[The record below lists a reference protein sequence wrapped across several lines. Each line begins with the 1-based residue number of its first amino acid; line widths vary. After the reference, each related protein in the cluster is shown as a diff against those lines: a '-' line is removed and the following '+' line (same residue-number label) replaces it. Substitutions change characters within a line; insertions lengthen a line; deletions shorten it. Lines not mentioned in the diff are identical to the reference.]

1 MTENK
6 KNISYFPLFIST
18 SLTVFSLVLFGVFLF
33 ENKETFLKENTNSQK
48 SEINLFIE
56 KFQSQISQLD
66 QLQQSIGTVPTP
78 KLIETYNALSNDFN
92 QSSVEILGTP
102 ELKEDPVLKNTVIAA
117 NNQTTEYLDAIKK
130 QLSTS
135 KKNLVSIEPYLK
147 NYVSLKSEISN
158 TMGFSFGKNQLLF
171 FPILSLLGFILF
183 SAVTVILGFRI
194 LMDQKNKLFQ
204 TESELKTFKSV
215 INNMSEGV
223 IVTNPLGYFTYY
235 NQAALDII
243 GSNIHD
249 INFESSVQLLGF
261 HDTEGNFISKKD
273 LPFATGL
280 QKTLSTDQEIF
291 VKNSKNPEGIFISAS
306 NGFFVNQKAETAGS
320 VVVMKNI
327 THKKNMEALWIKE
340 KEAAIEGS
348 KKKSDF
354 LASMSHE
361 IRTPMNGIIGL
372 TTLMNETPLNPEQ
385 KEYVGIIK
393 RSANA
398 LLSLINDIL
407 DHSKIEAGKVEL
419 VHENFSLKVLTHD
432 VIENFKYICSEKN
445 IAIQCNYPAEL
456 NEHFQGDGN
465 RLRQILMNLIGNAV
479 KFTPT
484 GQITLNLT
492 FTEKNNHQ
500 EILFEIQDTGVGME
514 PHEVERLFQR
524 FFQTRS
530 GLKFGGTGLGLS
542 ISKQLV
548 DLMGGSIG
556 VHSQINQGTTF
567 WFKLNLEKG
576 IEQNNEVVNF
586 SLAYLENVFSG
597 HILVAEDNPVNQ
609 KVVYQYLSKMGFTVD
624 LANNGK
630 EAVEMFQAKSYDLI
644 FMDCQ
649 MPVMTGYA
657 ATQEIIQLQS
667 AQASCVPI
675 IALTAEGTSG
685 EKAKCFAAGMNDFL
699 NKPLVFEQLALML
712 TKYFKAHKNISLE
725 SEKQSALPTETAEIY
740 KLCDLK
746 VGDQLLLEILLEEYK
761 TSSFDLI
768 QNMKKAITDQNDNS
782 LTMAAHTLK
791 SASATLS
798 ATKVSQL
805 CEQIENLNIP
815 LDINQRLQ
823 LIEALSKEYTQ
834 SIEQIHNVII
844 EIKDHQ
850 MKNQQRASA

>member
-6 KNISYFPLFIST
+6 KNISYFTLFIST
-18 SLTVFSLVLFGVFLF
+18 TLAACSLILFGVLSFQH
-33 ENKETFLKENTNSQK
+33 KESFLKESTESQK
-48 SEINLFIE
+48 SELNLFIE
-56 KFQSQISQLD
+56 KFQSQILQLD
-66 QLQQSIGTVPTP
+66 QLQQSIGATPTQ
-78 KLIETYNALSNDFN
+78 KLIEIYNSTSNEFNRSAIDVLS
-92 QSSVEILGTP
+92 TP
-102 ELKEDPVLKNTVIAA
+102 ELKKDPVLKNVVIAA
-117 NNQTTEYLDAIKK
+117 NNQTTEYLDSIKK
-130 QLSTS
+130 QLSAS
-135 KKNLVSIEPYLK
+135 KKNITSAEPYLK
-147 NYVSLKSEISN
+147 NYVSLKSEILKVN
-158 TMGFSFGKNQLLF
+158 RFTFGKNQILF
-171 FPILSLLGFILF
+171 FPILSLFVFILF
-183 SAVTVILGFRI
+183 STVTVLLSFRI
-194 LMDQKNKLFQ
+194 LKDQKNKLFQ

-243 GSNIHD
+243 GSHIHD
-249 INFESSVQLLGF
+249 INFESSVKLLGF

-291 VKNSKNPEGIFISAS
+291 VKNSKNPDGIFISAS

-445 IAIQCNYPAEL
+445 IAIHCNYPAEL
-456 NEHFQGDGN
+456 NEHFVGDGN

-479 KFTPT
+479 KFTPQ
-484 GQITLNLT
+484 GQISLNLSL
-492 FTEKNNHQ
+492 TEKNNQQ

-548 DLMGGSIG
+548 DLMGGTIG
-556 VHSQINQGTTF
+556 VHSKVNQGTTF
-567 WFKLNLEKG
+567 WFKLNLVKG
-576 IEQNNEVVNF
+576 VEQDIEVSNF
-586 SLAYLENVFSG
+586 SLAYLENVFTG
-597 HILVAEDNPVNQ
+597 NILVAEDNPVNQ
-609 KVVYQYLSKMGFTVD
+609 KVVYQYLTKMGFNVD

-630 EAVEMFQAKSYDLI
+630 EAVEMFQAKTYDLI

-657 ATQEIIQLQS
+657 ATQEMIKLQS
-667 AQASCVPI
+667 AQAHTVPI

-699 NKPLVFEQLALML
+699 NKPLVFEQLAVML
-712 TKYFKAHKNISLE
+712 TKYFKTQKNVSLE
-725 SEKQSALPTETAEIY
+725 SAKESSPEKEVAEIY
-740 KLCDLK
+740 KLSEIK

-761 TSSFDLI
+761 SSSHDLI
-768 QNMKKAITDQNDNS
+768 ENMKKAITDQNDNS

-798 ATKVSQL
+798 ATKVSQF
-805 CEQIENLNIP
+805 CENIENLNIP

-823 LIEALSKEYTQ
+823 LIEDLSKEYTQ
-834 SIEQIHNVII
+834 SIVQIQNTII

-850 MKNQQRASA
+850 MKNKERVSA

>member
-6 KNISYFPLFIST
+6 KNVSYFPLIIST
-18 SLTVFSLVLFGVFLF
+18 SLAVFSLILLGVFSF
-33 ENKETFLKENTNSQK
+33 QHKETFLKENMNDQK
-48 SEINLFIE
+48 SELNLFIE

-66 QLQQSIGTVPTP
+66 RVQQNIGVTPTP
-78 KLIETYNALSNDFN
+78 KLIETYNAISNDFN
-92 QSSVEILGTP
+92 RIAVEVLETP
-102 ELKEDPVLKNTVIAA
+102 ELKENPILKNTVISA
-117 NNQTTEYLDAIKK
+117 NNQTTEYLDAVKK

-135 KKNLVSIEPYLK
+135 KKNIAAAEPYLK
-147 NYVSLKSEISN
+147 NYVSLQTEISN
-158 TMGFSFGKNQLLF
+158 ANGISFGRNQILF

-183 SAVTVILGFRI
+183 SAATLILGFRI

-243 GSNIHD
+243 GSHIHD
-249 INFESSVQLLGF
+249 INFESSVRLLGF
-261 HDTEGNFISKKD
+261 HDTNGNPISKKE
-273 LPFATGL
+273 LPFTTGL

-340 KEAAIEGS
+340 KEAAVEGS

-385 KEYVGIIK
+385 KEYIGIIK

-445 IAIQCNYPAEL
+445 IAIHCNYPAEL
-456 NEHFQGDGN
+456 NQYFVGDGN

-479 KFTPT
+479 KFTPQ
-484 GQITLNLT
+484 GQISLNLSL
-492 FTEKNNHQ
+492 TEKNNHQ

-548 DLMGGSIG
+548 DLMGGTIG

-576 IEQNNEVVNF
+576 FEQNIEVANF
-586 SLAYLENVFSG
+586 SLAYLENVFTG
-597 HILVAEDNPVNQ
+597 NILVAEDNPVNQ
-609 KVVYQYLSKMGFTVD
+609 KVVYQYLTKMGFSVD
-624 LANNGK
+624 LANHGK

-667 AQASCVPI
+667 ARANCVPI

-712 TKYFKAHKNISLE
+712 TKYFKTQKNVSLE
-725 SEKQSALPTETAEIY
+725 PAKESSSEKEVAEIY
-740 KLCDLK
+740 KLSELK

-761 TSSFDLI
+761 TSSLDLI
-768 QNMKKAITDQNDNS
+768 QNMKKAITDQNDNT

-798 ATKVSQL
+798 ATQVTQL

-823 LIEALSKEYTQ
+823 LIEDLTKEYTE
-834 SIEQIHNVII
+834 SIVQIQNTIS
-844 EIKDHQ
+844 EIKNHQ